1 MSKIYMRAG
10 FCVRRHFT
18 LFYLYTYIHQ
28 IKREIRSYDSQHIYF
43 WLVIFNRLIDY
54 MTYIFFIEKS

>member
-18 LFYLYTYIHQ
+18 FSFYLYTYIHQ
-28 IKREIRSYDSQHIYF
+28 NKREIRNYNSQHIYV
-43 WLVIFNRLIDY
+43 WLVILNHLIDY
-54 MTYIFFIEKS
+54 MT